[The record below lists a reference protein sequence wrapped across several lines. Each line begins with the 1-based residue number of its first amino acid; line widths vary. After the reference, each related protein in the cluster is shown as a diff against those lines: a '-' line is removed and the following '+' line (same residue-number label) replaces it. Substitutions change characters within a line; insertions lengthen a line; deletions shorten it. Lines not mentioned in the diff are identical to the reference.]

1 MLDRVEAGLPA
12 RTYVHARRQAMAKM
26 MKKEEAK
33 REEGA
38 RPGVLAPVRRLFP
51 DFPELPARME
61 EFFREPWALQWPL
74 RWPEIAWP
82 HELAKL
88 PAMDV
93 YEEGGALVVK
103 AEVPGLA
110 KEEIDVRVEGDVLT
124 ISGKKAKEEKVER
137 KDYYRFE
144 RSEGVFSRTVRLPAE
159 VEPEKMTAKLEKGVL
174 EIRAPK
180 ADPTKSRSRKIDVA

>member
-1 MLDRVEAGLPA
+1 MSKAI
-12 RTYVHARRQAMAKM
+12 
-26 MKKEEAK
+26 KKEAAK
-33 REEGA
+33 AEETKT
-38 RPGVLAPVRRLFP
+38 RVLAPVRRLFP

-61 EFFREPWALQWPL
+61 EFLREPWGLQWPR
-74 RWPEIAWP
+74 RWPELAWP

-88 PAMDV
+88 PVLDV

-124 ISGKKAKEEKVER
+124 ISGKKEKEEKVER

-159 VEPEKMTAKLEKGVL
+159 VEAEKMTARLENGVL

-180 ADPTKSRSRKIDVA
+180 ADPAKSKSRKVEVA